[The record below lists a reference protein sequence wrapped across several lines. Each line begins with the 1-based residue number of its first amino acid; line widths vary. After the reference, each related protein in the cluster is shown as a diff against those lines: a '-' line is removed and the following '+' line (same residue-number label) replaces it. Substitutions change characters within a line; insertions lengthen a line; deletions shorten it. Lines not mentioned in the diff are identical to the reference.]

1 MGECRSNLQVMLET
15 CERLGVP
22 LKANKLEGPLTTLTF
37 PGIML
42 DTVQMEI
49 HLPAEKL
56 DTLKQ
61 LIKAWQDKRACRKR
75 ELLSLIGK
83 LSHVCKVVQAGCIF
97 LRRLI
102 DLSTKAKNLDH
113 WIKLSAE
120 FQADLAW

>member
-1 MGECRSNLQVMLET
+1 MLET
-15 CERLGVP
+15 CGRLGVP

-61 LIKAWQDKRACRKR
+61 LIKAWQDKWACRKR

-83 LSHVCKVVQAGCIF
+83 LSHTCKVVQAYF
-97 LRRLI
+97 PEK
-102 DLSTKAKNLDH
+102 DD
-113 WIKLSAE
+113 
-120 FQADLAW
+120 